1 MSFAVNS
8 HVKIAGVSACVP
20 KNIEENKDYPLFSN
34 EEFTRFVSSVGIER
48 RRVVEEGVCTSD
60 LCLAAADKLIDDLKW
75 DRSEVEV
82 LVFVTHTADYKLPA
96 SACILQDKLGLSQNC
111 MSFDVTLGCS
121 GYPHG
126 LRIISSLMGM
136 NGAKKGIL
144 LAGNTQSLYASYED
158 KSAYPLFA
166 DAGSATAVIFDEEAD
181 DMYFNFGT
189 DGSGYEA
196 IIVPDGGC
204 RNPVNEKSFE
214 VVDYGNGI
222 KRAPIHEALDGMEVF
237 SFGIQKAPKSINTLL
252 ENYDIKKDDIN
263 FFLFHQANKF
273 MIERIRKKLKIPIE
287 KTPYNI
293 KDFGN
298 TSAATIPLLMVTNL
312 KEELESKKL
321 DMIMCGFGVG
331 LSWGSVKFTTDRIVC
346 SSLIEI

>member
-1 MSFAVNS
+1 MSFAISS

-20 KNIEENKDYPLFSN
+20 KKIVENRDYSLFNN
-34 EEFTRFVSSVGIER
+34 EEYIRFVKSVGIER
-48 RRVVEEGVCTSD
+48 KREVEKGTCTSD
-60 LCLAAADKLIDDLKW
+60 LCLAAANRLLSDLKW
-75 DRSEVEV
+75 DKSEVDV

-96 SACILQDKLGLSQNC
+96 SACILQNKLGLSQNC

-121 GYPHG
+121 GYPYG

-136 NGAKKGIL
+136 KGAKKGIL

-158 KSAYPLFA
+158 KSAYPLFS
-166 DAGSATAVIFDEEAD
+166 DAGTATALTVDEHAD
-181 DMYFNFGT
+181 DMFFNFGT

-204 RNPVNEKSFE
+204 RNPINEKSFE
-214 VVDYGNGI
+214 IIDYGNGI

-237 SFGIQKAPKSINTLL
+237 SFGIQKAPKSVNAVL
-252 ENYDIKKDDIN
+252 ENYGIKKDDIDY
-263 FFLFHQANKF
+263 FLFHQANKF
-273 MIERIRKKLKIPIE
+273 MVEKIRKKLKIPLN

-293 KDFGN
+293 RDFGN

-331 LSWGSVKFTTDRIVC
+331 LSWGTLKFSTNRIVC
-346 SSLIEI
+346 STLIEI